1 LKGNAFKR
9 LSVPQKRTSI
19 LEIALDL
26 HQQRP
31 ARQQGFHRMTVP
43 RANMPC
49 TFSCGARSGDFVTK
63 LPARC
68 EWPVPPTHHEPL
80 PGIIAQETESRVIDR
95 LNKFFATVSPRKQT
109 SMGRDVMSALGH

>member
-31 ARQQGFHRMTVP
+31 ARQ
-43 RANMPC
+43 
-49 TFSCGARSGDFVTK
+49 
-63 LPARC
+63 
-68 EWPVPPTHHEPL
+68 
-80 PGIIAQETESRVIDR
+80 
-95 LNKFFATVSPRKQT
+95 
-109 SMGRDVMSALGH
+109 